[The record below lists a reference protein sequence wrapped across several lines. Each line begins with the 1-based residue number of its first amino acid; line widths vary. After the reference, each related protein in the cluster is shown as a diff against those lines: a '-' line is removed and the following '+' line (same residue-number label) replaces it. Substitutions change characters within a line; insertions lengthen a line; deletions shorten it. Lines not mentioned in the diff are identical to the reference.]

1 MEKQKTEP
9 TENTIGKV
17 GRPAGLTERQK
28 TFAKF
33 YVEGRHSNAECA
45 RMAGYSDKSS
55 ITMASKFERQR
66 LSDVVELIK
75 ELRQAAERRYGVTL
89 MHQLNG

>member
-33 YVEGRHSNAECA
+33 MSRA
-45 RMAGYSDKSS
+45 D
-55 ITMASKFERQR
+55 T
-66 LSDVVELIK
+66 
-75 ELRQAAERRYGVTL
+75 VTL
-89 MHQLNG
+89 SVQEWLDTLTSLLLLWHPNF